1 MDQEQKNYD
10 DSYNLRKIFEEI
22 ELDLVKNLVR
32 NMKRHEI
39 EEQKEGFRW
48 EMWQAAKLRNLRQ
61 YKKQNQEILGK
72 RQEDIRV
79 LIEQAIKGGYAKG
92 KDIFDK
98 IAARMFRKKR
108 VKFPKGIKEK
118 KLDKPAKPE
127 LDFFGMNDKKIT
139 ALHNSASHDIK
150 KAQSAVLRRMD
161 DIYRK
166 TVYKATM
173 YMTAGTK
180 SLEQAIDLA
189 TKDFLEKGIDCIE
202 YKNGN
207 RVNIASYA
215 EMAIRTASHRAVLL
229 GEGKERDKW
238 GIHTVIVS
246 AHANTCPLCAP
257 WQGKIL
263 IDDVFSSGTKEEALK
278 LGYPLL
284 SDAIRARFLH
294 PNCRHTVTTYFG
306 GITQIPEIP
315 DSDKAIETYRYEQQQ
330 RAIERQIRKWKRIA
344 EGSIDP
350 QNINYANE
358 KVKQYQNELR
368 KHLKIHKEL
377 RRNYSREKTR
387 GVLTKNS
394 PASSYGYENFDR
406 EHLAKE
412 ISELLPNFKQAVI
425 PESKVS
431 GYALNFE
438 HESGKNK
445 AIAFEKALGYTINNK
460 DALLEEVRLGLRK
473 YKASARAKTKYGQP
487 YEVAMIIKGANGRY
501 AKVKTGWIIDNGTVF
516 PRLTTIYVDN

>member
-39 EEQKEGFRW
+39 EEQKEEFHW

-61 YKKQNQEILGK
+61 YKKQNQEILDK
-72 RQEDIRV
+72 RQEDIRG

-118 KLDKPAKPE
+118 KLDKLAKPE

-202 YKNGN
+202 YKNGS

-263 IDDVFSSGTKEEALK
+263 IDDVFSSGTKEDALK
-278 LGYPLL
+278 LGYPLI
-284 SDAIRARFLH
+284 SDAIREGFLH
-294 PNCRHTVTTYFG
+294 PNCRHTVTTYFE
-306 GITQIPEIP
+306 GITQIPAIP

-350 QNINYANE
+350 ENVNIANDKVE
-358 KVKQYQNELR
+358 KYQEDLR
-368 KHLKIHKEL
+368 NHLKEHREL

-387 GVLTKNS
+387 K
-394 PASSYGYENFDR
+394 
-406 EHLAKE
+406 
-412 ISELLPNFKQAVI
+412 I
-425 PESKVS
+425 PEPGLVKENQEYIEKYTRRRYNENGTIKVTDDWTGRGKVS
-431 GYALNFE
+431 
-438 HESGKNK
+438 
-445 AIAFEKALGYTINNK
+445 IP
-460 DALLEEVRLGLRK
+460 RK
-473 YKASARAKTKYGQP
+473 YKSYAVIDSKTEYRNGYSQVDRTYYDENGIMEKQIHSGHHNKPHTHSFGENKEPFHAHDVLWEKDETRIPVKARELSAQERIENKDLL
-487 YEVAMIIKGANGRY
+487 R
-501 AKVKTGWIIDNGTVF
+501 
-516 PRLTTIYVDN
+516 

>member
-108 VKFPKGIKEK
+108 VKFPKGIKAK

-202 YKNGN
+202 YKNGS

-284 SDAIRARFLH
+284 SDAIREGFLH
-294 PNCRHTVTTYFG
+294 PNCRHTVTTYFE

-350 QNINYANE
+350 E
-358 KVKQYQNELR
+358 KVNIANDKVEKYQEDLR
-368 KHLKIHKEL
+368 NHLKEHREL

-387 GVLTKNS
+387 KVPEPG
-394 PASSYGYENFDR
+394 
-406 EHLAKE
+406 LAKE
-412 ISELLPNFKQAVI
+412 NQEYIEKYNGYRYNKNGNIVVTDDHKYDKSYRILKEYKPFAVVETTENKKGITYVNRTIYDENKRMIKQLH
-425 PESKVS
+425 S
-431 GYALNFE
+431 GNHGNDKE
-438 HESGKNK
+438 HP
-445 AIAFEKALGYTINNK
+445 
-460 DALLEEVRLGLRK
+460 
-473 YKASARAKTKYGQP
+473 YGQNG
-487 YEVAMIIKGANGRY
+487 EHIHDIIWENDKIVSRS
-501 AKVKTGWIIDNGTVF
+501 T
-516 PRLTTIYVDN
+516 RELTEKERKEHSDIL